1 MIDLTP
7 YSILTVTVV
16 TSIFIILFIII
27 TKPEIVV
34 SKLPMWLP
42 VTLAAVMGLR
52 LLFPVEF
59 LFASNTLLSFD
70 VFPHIDDVFYTDIP
84 VINDIVPSF
93 NITIVNIFCIIWI
106 TGAIVFIANYIKK
119 YNNICRA
126 VRVVKPTEDDLI
138 LKVLNELKAEYNFSF
153 DVKVIVSKGISSP
166 SEFGFF
172 KQIIFLNDYNYTEN
186 ELRYILA
193 HELTHFYNK
202 SNWIKFFMDMVK
214 FMLWWNPVVHLLQKH
229 VDDLLEIYVD
239 SYVVRKKDFEFKA
252 GYLECLKSVFEN
264 SGTPEKTTA
273 QMGFVHSMTTPKAK
287 HILLKRF
294 KVIEDGHKNNIP
306 ICVLILS
313 FMFLYIFISGRY
325 VVQPAYEP
333 PAEDMI
339 YTPEFTEEN
348 SYIVKDGN
356 IYILYH
362 DGESYAESPYLDMLP
377 NVPVINE

>member
-16 TSIFIILFIII
+16 TSIFIMFFIII
-27 TKPEIVV
+27 TKRVKVI
-34 SKLPMWLP
+34 SRLPMWLP
-42 VTLAAVMGLR
+42 VALAVVMGLR

-59 LFASNTLLSFD
+59 LFASDTLLSFD
-70 VFPHIDDVFYTDIP
+70 VFPNIDRILNTNISVTNGIA
-84 VINDIVPSF
+84 PSF
-93 NITIVNIFCIIWI
+93 NLTIVNLFCIIWI
-106 TGAIVFIANYIKK
+106 TGAIAFVVCYIIK
-119 YNNICRA
+119 YNKICKA
-126 VRVVKPTEDDLI
+126 VRNVKPTEDPI
-138 LKVLNELKAEYNFSF
+138 IINVLNSIKAEYNFKF
-153 DVKVIVSKGISSP
+153 DVKVIVNRGITSP

-172 KQIIFLNDYNYTEN
+172 KQIIFLNDYNYTEK
-186 ELRYILA
+186 ELRYILS

-239 SYVVRKKDFEFKA
+239 SFVVDNKDFEFKV

-273 QMGFVHSMTTPKAK
+273 QMGFVHSMTTPKSK

-294 KVIEDGHKNNIP
+294 AVIEKGHENNIP
-306 ICVLILS
+306 ICVLILLI
-313 FMFLYIFISGRY
+313 MLLYIFISGRY

-333 PAEDMI
+333 PGEDMMD
-339 YTPEFTEEN
+339 TPEFTEEN
-348 SYIVKDGN
+348 SYIVKEGDL
-356 IYILYH
+356 YILYYN
-362 DGESYAESPYLDMLP
+362 DVPYVGNSDLGQLP
-377 NVPVINE
+377 KVSIISK

>member
-59 LFASNTLLSFD
+59 LFASDTLLSFD
-70 VFPHIDDVFYTDIP
+70 VFPHIDAVFYTDIP
-84 VINDIVPSF
+84 VINNIVPSF

-106 TGAIVFIANYIKK
+106 TGAIVFVVNYIHK
-119 YNNICRA
+119 YNKICKS
-126 VRVVKPTEDDLI
+126 VRVVKPTKDILI
-138 LKVLNELKAEYNFSF
+138 LKVLNELKDEYNFRF

-214 FMLWWNPVVHLLQKH
+214 FMLWWNPAVHLLQKH

-239 SYVVRKKDFEFKA
+239 SYVVAKKNFEFKV

-339 YTPEFTEEN
+339 DTPEFTEEN
-348 SYIVKDGN
+348 SYIVKDGDT
-356 IYILYH
+356 YVLYYM
-362 DGESYAESPYLDMLP
+362 GESYARSPDLEHLP
-377 NVPVINE
+377 KVQVINE

>member
-59 LFASNTLLSFD
+59 LFASDTLLSFD
-70 VFPHIDDVFYTDIP
+70 VFPHIDDVFHTDIL
-84 VINDIVPSF
+84 VINDIVPNF
-93 NITIVNIFCIIWI
+93 NIKIVNIFCIIWI
-106 TGAIVFIANYIKK
+106 TGAILFVMNYIKK

-126 VRVVKPTEDDLI
+126 VRVVKPTEDALI

-172 KQIIFLNDYNYTEN
+172 RQIVFLNDYNYTEN

-214 FMLWWNPVVHLLQKH
+214 FMLWWNPAVHLLQKH

-239 SYVVRKKDFEFKA
+239 SYVVGKKNFEFKV
-252 GYLECLKSVFEN
+252 GYLECLKCVFEN

-294 KVIEDGHKNNIP
+294 KVIEDGHKNNISV
-306 ICVLILS
+306 CVLILS
-313 FMFLYIFISGRY
+313 LMFLYIFISGVY
-325 VVQPAYEP
+325 VVQPGYEP
-333 PAEDMI
+333 PIEDFL
-339 YTPEFTEEN
+339 YTPEFMEEN
-348 SYIVKDGN
+348 SYIVKEGDM
-356 IYILYH
+356 YVLYYN
-362 DGESYAESPYLDMLP
+362 GESYLRNPNLEELP
-377 NVPVINE
+377 KVPIINK